1 MRKKVT
7 YGYQNVL
14 PEEKRGLIL
23 SHFEAIADRYDLAD
37 TLLSFGLHFFW
48 RRRALQIL
56 NLKHGDKVLDLC
68 SGTGDFALSAAR
80 SVGAGGITVA
90 CDISR
95 QMMLAGQKKA
105 CRHGLHKSIEWIQ
118 GDAEEM
124 GFSDDSFD
132 AVVVGYGIRNFVF
145 LEHGLEEIFRV
156 LKSGGKFMAMEFS
169 IPKNVWLKRLYGYY
183 SFKVLP
189 RAGKMI
195 TGTSEPFNY
204 LAESIRVFPPPEK
217 VLDLLSAAG
226 MKNPGFVLLNN
237 GLAVLFYAEKP

>member
-23 SHFEAIADRYDLAD
+23 GHFEAIARRYDLAD
-37 TLLSFGLHFFW
+37 ALLSFGLHFLW
-48 RRRALQIL
+48 RRRALRIL
-56 NLKHGDKVLDLC
+56 NLKQGDRVLDLC
-68 SGTGDFALSAAR
+68 AGTGDFAISAAR
-80 SVGAGGITVA
+80 TVDSEGMAVA

-95 QMMLAGQKKA
+95 QMMLAGQRKA
-105 CRHGLHKSIEWIQ
+105 FRHGLHKSINWIQ

-124 GFSDDSFD
+124 GFARGSFD

-145 LEHGLEEIFRV
+145 LEHGLGEIFRV

-169 IPKNVWLKRLYGYY
+169 IPNNAWLKTLYNYY

-195 TGTSEPFNY
+195 AGKSEPFQY

-217 VLDLLSAAG
+217 VLDLLGAAG
-226 MKNPGFVLLNN
+226 MKKPRFIMLSN
-237 GLAVLFYAEKP
+237 GLAVLFFAEKP